1 MRFMRR
7 LPILLLLALFTLL
20 GAADDFAG
28 AYAGEWKS
36 NSSGNGGTIHF
47 KLNSSPSGGWTCDL
61 TFGLEGSDVKTTMRE
76 VRVQDRK
83 VELTYDFEL
92 QGAALRSKVKG
103 EWKSSAFAG
112 TFETSLVDGS
122 AAVDSGTWN
131 AARPK

>member
-7 LPILLLLALFTLL
+7 LTIVLLIAMFTALA
-20 GAADDFAG
+20 AAVDFAG

-36 NSSGNGGTIHF
+36 NGSGNGGAIHF

-61 TFGLEGSDVKTTMRE
+61 TFGLQGSDVKTTMRE

-83 VELTYDFEL
+83 V
-92 QGAALRSKVKG
+92 VKG
-103 EWKSSAFAG
+103 EWNGSAFAG
-112 TFETSLVDGS
+112 TFETSLLDGS

-131 AARPK
+131 AARQK